1 MNAVA
6 TPQRTL
12 FSVEQF
18 HLMAA
23 AGVFAPGARIELIDG
38 ELLNMA
44 PIGSRH
50 SGAVNA
56 LLRMLTVAF
65 PEQQA
70 VIAVQNP
77 VILGPGS
84 EVYPDLSVLRPR
96 ADFYRSAIAAPA
108 DVLLLIEV
116 ADTTLRFDQRIKLP
130 LYARHGICEVWIV
143 DVEHSCLEISTA
155 PAAEGYRSRQV
166 LGPDRAATLTALPSA
181 ALAWGRA
188 VSAQ

>member
-44 PIGSRH
+44 PIGSR
-50 SGAVNA
+50 
-56 LLRMLTVAF
+56 
-65 PEQQA
+65 
-70 VIAVQNP
+70 
-77 VILGPGS
+77 
-84 EVYPDLSVLRPR
+84 
-96 ADFYRSAIAAPA
+96 
-108 DVLLLIEV
+108 
-116 ADTTLRFDQRIKLP
+116 
-130 LYARHGICEVWIV
+130 
-143 DVEHSCLEISTA
+143 
-155 PAAEGYRSRQV
+155 QV